1 MFDSAIAGKT
11 RHKCF
16 ISYHHDDEQE
26 VKKFIDTFDH
36 SRDIFISRG
45 IGAGMDGDIIQS
57 IDDDY
62 IKQRIR
68 NQYLRDSTVTIVLIG
83 RCTWSRRFVDWEIAA
98 SLRNT
103 ATSKRNGLLAI
114 KLPSAA
120 GASIKLPERLKDNL
134 VQSFGQSYA
143 QYQEYPFSANIL
155 ADYIEQ
161 AYSAR
166 TFLSHLVDNSRQLS
180 RNNKY
185 CR

>member
-1 MFDSAIAGKT
+1 MFHSAIAGKT

-26 VKKFIDTFDH
+26 VKEFIDTFDH

-68 NQYLRDSTVTIVLIG
+68 SKYLRDSTVTIVLIG
-83 RCTWSRRFVDWEIAA
+83 HCTWSRRFVDWEIAA

-114 KLPSAA
+114 SLPSVADTYVN
-120 GASIKLPERLKDNL
+120 LPERLMDNL
-134 VQSFGQSYA
+134 PQSSGQSYA
-143 QYQEYPFSANIL
+143 QWWKYPSSANDL
-155 ADYIEQ
+155 AGYIEQ

-166 TFLSHLVDNSRQLS
+166 MSLDHLVDNSRQLS
-180 RNNKY
+180 RNNKC

>member
-1 MFDSAIAGKT
+1 MFHSAIAGKT

-26 VKKFIDTFDH
+26 VKEFIDTFDH
-36 SRDIFISRG
+36 SRDIFISKG

-57 IDDDY
+57 INDDY
-62 IKQRIR
+62 IKRHIR
-68 NQYLRDSTVTIVLIG
+68 NRYLRDSTVTIVLIG

-103 ATSKRNGLLAI
+103 ATSKHNGLLAI
-114 KLPSAA
+114 KLPSVADTYVN
-120 GASIKLPERLKDNL
+120 LPERLKDNL

-166 TFLSHLVDNSRQLS
+166 TFLGHLVDNSRQLS
-180 RNNKY
+180 RKNKY

>member
-1 MFDSAIAGKT
+1 MFHSAIAEKT

-16 ISYHHDDEQE
+16 ISYHHNDEQE
-26 VKKFIDTFDH
+26 VKEFIDTFDH

-57 IDDDY
+57 TNDDY

-68 NQYLRDSTVTIVLIG
+68 NRYLRDSTVTIVLIG

-114 KLPSAA
+114 SLPSVA
-120 GASIKLPERLKDNL
+120 GALVNLPERLMDNL
-134 VQSFGQSYA
+134 LQSSGQSYA
-143 QYQEYPFSANIL
+143 QWWEYPSSANNL
-155 ADYIEQ
+155 AGYIEQ

-166 TFLSHLVDNSRQLS
+166 TSLSHLVDNSRQLS
-180 RNNKY
+180 RNNTY
-185 CR
+185 CQ